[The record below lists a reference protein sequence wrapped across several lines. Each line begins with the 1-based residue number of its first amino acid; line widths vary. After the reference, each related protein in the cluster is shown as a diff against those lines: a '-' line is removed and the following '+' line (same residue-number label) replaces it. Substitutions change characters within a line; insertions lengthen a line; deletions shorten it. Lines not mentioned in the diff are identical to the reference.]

1 MITFLDLHQG
11 GLGNFIGQ
19 SLCASAGFHLEHYR
33 PWCLRRSGPTFGVN
47 TIMSREMFGSENGVP
62 QYGYQRNRRVK
73 SSFNDLI
80 PRQSLGKRVLSRES
94 HVSVWKTP
102 SFDLSESFFCVQL
115 WHITTF
121 IVYKLITGIWEL
133 LWLLFLYCLLV
144 SSFTSWPAFANLC
157 LLFSLYPPFSWSVCK
172 QTIFM
177 YTT

>member
-1 MITFLDLHQG
+1 MPDPWVTVLSPKLSLNKSLIHLGVVLMIAFLDLHQG

-102 SFDLSESFFCVQL
+102 SFDLSESFF
-115 WHITTF
+115 F
-121 IVYKLITGIWEL
+121 VYNYDILRL
-133 LWLLFLYCLLV
+133 LLFTNWSLGFGSYCDYC
-144 SSFTSWPAFANLC
+144 FYT
-157 LLFSLYPPFSWSVCK
+157 VC
-172 QTIFM
+172 
-177 YTT
+177 